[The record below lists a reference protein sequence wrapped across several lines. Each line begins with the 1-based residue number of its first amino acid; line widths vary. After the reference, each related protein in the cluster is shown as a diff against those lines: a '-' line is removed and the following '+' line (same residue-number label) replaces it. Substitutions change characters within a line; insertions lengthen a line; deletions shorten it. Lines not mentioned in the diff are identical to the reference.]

1 MRHTDRKGGGGRL
14 LSPPIAGTIPARQ
27 HTGGMP
33 VPMFQQTFTIPS

>member
-1 MRHTDRKGGGGRL
+1 MRHTDRKGGRGTAPQ
-14 LSPPIAGTIPARQ
+14 PPIAGTIPARQ